1 MPSQNWEREKAGVKA
16 LGCAGTMLGRD
27 FPPSVEPA
35 SCQEKL
41 IVGGGVGIWV
51 RETFFPT
58 GEHVWRGGKLVFNPS
73 LPGTHRGTRFPFA
86 RSLWRCGDGDSS
98 PGSYK
103 CTKDHSK
110 YCHLNAPGKLLP
122 GKERQEDTASV
133 TVQSLGIL

>member
-58 GEHVWRGGKLVFNPS
+58 GEHVWRGESRCLIPLCRGHTVELDSRPHGASGDVGM
-73 LPGTHRGTRFPFA
+73 GTA
-86 RSLWRCGDGDSS
+86 
-98 PGSYK
+98 
-103 CTKDHSK
+103 
-110 YCHLNAPGKLLP
+110 HLAATNAPKII
-122 GKERQEDTASV
+122 AN
-133 TVQSLGIL
+133 TVI